1 MDEKLKMVVGNF
13 LWALGVVLVNAY
25 VAYIATNVFT
35 WKKKRSELI
44 SHYKFRKQI
53 ALALICPKL
62 YGGKPSD
69 DNDNDNTEEAKTTAT
84 ATMTGRPT
92 KKQRTNTSF
101 TTRRQLAQETKSK
114 RSVRVN
120 DKTLDPINGDLACRL
135 KHDLDHFPDN
145 NYDKKQMINVKCAMH
160 RWYNRDIQK
169 KDNILI
175 CSTCQVALCK
185 YCYKAFHKEHDIER
199 LRAHVANMCQKC
211 D

>member
-1 MDEKLKMVVGNF
+1 ME
-13 LWALGVVLVNAY
+13 
-25 VAYIATNVFT
+25 
-35 WKKKRSELI
+35 KKKSELI
-44 SHYKFRKQI
+44 SHYEFRKQI

-62 YGGKPSD
+62 HGGKRSD
-69 DNDNDNTEEAKTTAT
+69 ENNEDERTTAS
-84 ATMTGRPT
+84 ATTTERPT
-92 KKQRTNTSF
+92 KKQKTNTTF
-101 TTRRQLAQETKSK
+101 TTRQQLAQNTKSK

-135 KHDLDHFPDN
+135 NHDLDHFPDN
-145 NYDKKQMINVKCAMH
+145 NYDNKQSANAKCALH

-199 LRAHVANMCQKC
+199 LRAHVAKMCEKC